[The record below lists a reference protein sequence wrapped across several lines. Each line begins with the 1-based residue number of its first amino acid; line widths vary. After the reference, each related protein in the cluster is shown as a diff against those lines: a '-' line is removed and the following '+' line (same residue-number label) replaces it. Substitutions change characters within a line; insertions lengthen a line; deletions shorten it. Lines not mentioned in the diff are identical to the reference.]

1 VMSEEWAKAL
11 GSSFA
16 EWNKGLSDQ
25 LVKFGGSPMGAVN
38 AEIEMSPSEVV
49 HKFGRIKLLHYKPLK
64 KKVLPVPILI
74 VYALVNKYYILDLQP
89 DRSVV
94 RDYLQQGI
102 DVYVIDWG
110 DPGPSDR
117 YETIAD
123 EVDCIDIMVDV
134 IRKRSKVSKVNLHG
148 YCMGGTFCTIYSAQ
162 HGEKVN
168 SLVVQAAPIDF
179 SSDSGVLTVWSRHID
194 ADKIVDTFG
203 NVPAEF
209 MNVGFLLVNPVRLLL
224 DKYVNFYQNVTDKEF
239 VENFLRMEK
248 WIFDSPD
255 VPGESYRQFMNDL
268 YKKNLLVSGELMV
281 GDEKVNLKRVKA
293 PLLIITAD
301 NDNLVPPDMSRPL
314 GGKVSSRDKTT
325 MNFAGGH
332 IGLSVSP
339 RAHREFWPKVVSWI
353 AKHSSKKESRP

>member
-1 VMSEEWAKAL
+1 MSEEWAKAV
-11 GSSFA
+11 GSSFY
-16 EWNKGLSDQ
+16 EWNKSLSNQ
-25 LVKFGGSPMGAVN
+25 FAKLGGPLSASAIN
-38 AEIEMSPSEVV
+38 TQIEMSPSEVV
-49 HKFGRIKLLHYKPLK
+49 HAVGRVKLIHYKPVK
-64 KKVLPVPILI
+64 KRLLPIPILI
-74 VYALVNKYYILDLQP
+74 VYALINRYYILDLQP

-94 RDYLQQGI
+94 MDYLKAGI

-110 DPGPSDR
+110 DPQPSDR

-123 EVDCIDIMVDV
+123 QVDYIDMMVDV

-148 YCMGGTFCTIYSAQ
+148 YCMGGTFCTIYSSF
-162 HGEKVN
+162 HREKVN
-168 SLVVQAAPIDF
+168 SLIAQAAPIDF

-209 MNVGFLLVNPVRLLL
+209 MNVGFLLVNPIRLLL
-224 DKYVNFYQNVTDKEF
+224 DKYVNFYENVADKEF

-255 VPGESYRQFMNDL
+255 VPGESYRQFLNDL
-268 YKKNLLVSGELMV
+268 YKKNLLVKDELVIGGETVRL
-281 GDEKVNLKRVKA
+281 GRVKA

-314 GGKVSSRDKTT
+314 DGLVSSRDKTL
-325 MNFAGGH
+325 MSFEGGH

-353 AKHSSKKESRP
+353 VKHSSKKESRP